1 MKTHEHLAR
10 LYYRLFNERRL
21 DEAAQLVHPHASF
34 RYVATRQH
42 LIGRAGYRAL
52 AAMWLTAFEDGQLDV
67 ISLHVVDDHIVKVEL
82 LGRGTQNGDL
92 VLGDALTIP
101 ATGVAGELLFRE
113 TLDIRDG
120 LIVNVQ
126 LDFDLEQLKGQL
138 LYGGS

>member
-1 MKTHEHLAR
+1 MTHEHLAR

-52 AAMWLTAFEDGQLDV
+52 VAMWLNAFADGKLEV
-67 ISLHVVDDHIVKVEL
+67 ISLRAVDDHIVKVEL
-82 LGRGTQNGDL
+82 LGRGTQSGDL
-92 VLGDALTIP
+92 VLGDTLTIP
-101 ATGVAGELLFRE
+101 ATGVAGALMFRE
-113 TLDIRDG
+113 TLDVRDG

-126 LDFDLEQLKGQL
+126 LEFDLEQLKAQL
-138 LYGGS
+138 LGS

>member
-1 MKTHEHLAR
+1 MTCEHLAR

-52 AAMWLTAFEDGQLDV
+52 VKGWLDAFEDGRLE
-67 ISLHVVDDHIVKVEL
+67 ILSLTVAEDHIVKVEL
-82 LGRGTQNGDL
+82 LGRGTQTGDL
-92 VLGDALTIP
+92 ILGEALTIP
-101 ATGVAGELLFRE
+101 ATGVAGALMFRE

-120 LIVNVQ
+120 FIVNVQ
-126 LDFDLEQLKGQL
+126 LEFDLEQLENQL
-138 LYGGS
+138 LES

>member
-1 MKTHEHLAR
+1 MTHEHLAR

-52 AAMWLTAFEDGQLDV
+52 VKGWLNAFEDAHLEI
-67 ISLHVVDDHIVKVEL
+67 ISLKIVEDHVVKVEL
-82 LGRGTQNGDL
+82 LGRGTHVGDL
-92 VLGDALTIP
+92 VLGEALTIP
-101 ATGVAGELLFRE
+101 ATGVAGKLMFRE
-113 TLDIRDG
+113 TLDIRDD

-126 LDFDLEQLKGQL
+126 LEFDLEQLKNQL
-138 LYGGS
+138 LGS